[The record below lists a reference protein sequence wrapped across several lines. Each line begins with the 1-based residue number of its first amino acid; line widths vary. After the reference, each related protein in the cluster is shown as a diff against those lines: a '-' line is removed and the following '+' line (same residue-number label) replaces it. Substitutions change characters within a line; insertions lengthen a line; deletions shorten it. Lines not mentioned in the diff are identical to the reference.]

1 VPKTLR
7 CLSIAALLVV
17 VSLSRTHAQAVD
29 AKPSAGGSTSTA
41 EDYRT
46 NPKFVDAMKEAKQ
59 LEHQKRAT
67 FAGDD
72 YKKANKIAGGQCS
85 ECLEG
90 LYRVQMMGGD
100 YKGAVVTTMALETL
114 ASSPTKKSIAVY
126 DRGMALMSK
135 GGEKP
140 KPAQLEEA
148 HAAFQQSLALNPK
161 NIGALYY
168 DGKVL
173 AELGKMDE
181 ARSDFQQCL
190 SCLTPA
196 DPARLRAKH
205 FADDPELATH
215 PMAPPF
221 EVTAMDGAKFNLD
234 AMGGRVV
241 LIDFWATWCG
251 PCNREL
257 PHMRKIA
264 KEFAN
269 DPLVIISVSWD
280 NDEGKWKDFIAKN
293 EMTWVQYRDADHSL
307 SNQFGINAIPH
318 YFTIDS
324 DGVLTAEMLG
334 EDSDVE
340 GKLKKL
346 IAKAKAA
353 KAQAKDVRSQ
363 DAVGLA
369 GAAAGN

>member
-1 VPKTLR
+1 MSAVLR
-7 CLSIAALLVV
+7 RCFIAG
-17 VSLSRTHAQAVD
+17 VSLAVSSSGMKGQTAAPAPAATPGADDFHAI
-29 AKPSAGGSTSTA
+29 
-41 EDYRT
+41 
-46 NPKFVDAMKEAKQ
+46 PKFVDAMKEAKQ
-59 LEHQKRAT
+59 FERQKQAL
-67 FAGDD
+67 FAANA
-72 YKKANKIAGGQCS
+72 YKKANKIAGGQCP

-90 LYRVQMMGGD
+90 LYREQMMLAD
-100 YKGAVVTTMALETL
+100 SKGAVATTMLLETL
-114 ASSPTKKSIAVY
+114 ASSPAKKSIAVF
-126 DRGMALMSK
+126 DRGMALMPRDGQK
-135 GGEKP
+135 L

-148 HAAFQQSLALNPK
+148 HAAFQQSLTLSPR
-161 NIGALYY
+161 NINAMYY

-173 AELGKMDE
+173 AELGKMEE
-181 ARSDFQQCL
+181 ARSEFQQCL
-190 SCLTPA
+190 SCLAPT

-215 PMAPPF
+215 QMAPPF
-221 EVTAMDGAKFNLD
+221 EVTAMDGTKFNLD

-280 NDEGKWKDFIAKN
+280 SDEAKWKDFIAKN
-293 EMTWVQYRDADHSL
+293 EMTWVQYRDADHAL
-307 SNQFGINAIPH
+307 ANEFGIDSIPH

-334 EDSDVE
+334 ADSDVE

-346 IAKAKAA
+346 IAKAKPA
-353 KAQAKDVRSQ
+353 KVQAGVPLRDSG
-363 DAVGLA
+363 VG
-369 GAAAGN
+369 GN